1 MWNMFDQ
8 YLVLLSV
15 SWALYIII
23 RKLTKKSY
31 LSCNTPCKKK
41 IFNKNE
47 GLITLRR
54 KA

>member
-1 MWNMFDQ
+1 MWDMFDQ
-8 YLVLLSV
+8 YLVLLAI

-23 RKLTKKSY
+23 KKLTKKSY

-41 IFNKNE
+41 IFNKSSN
-47 GLITLRR
+47 LITIRR